1 MSNEGRI
8 DGVYIFRLREGTDL
22 LGEILRVAG
31 EEGIGSGVLMV
42 IGRLSGARFGFYL
55 GAEEGYK
62 VEEVEVP
69 VELLSCVGNIALKDG
84 EPAVHAHVV
93 LGDEEGQIYGGHL
106 MEGCTV
112 SPTVELHILKIGG
125 LSLTRHFD
133 ARTGLTLLS
142 AKPTEE

>member
-1 MSNEGRI
+1 MPDEGRI
-8 DGVYIFRLREGTDL
+8 DGVYVFRLKEGADL
-22 LGEILRVAG
+22 LGEILRIAG
-31 EEGIGSGVLMV
+31 EEGIGSGIIMA

-69 VELLSCVGNIALKDG
+69 IELLSCVGNISLKDG
-84 EPAVHAHVV
+84 APAVHAHLV

-106 MEGCTV
+106 MEGCVV

-133 ARTGLTLLS
+133 AKTGLTLLS
-142 AKPTEE
+142 AKSIKE